1 MLLFLQNFMK
11 LSSSCASPCYIAIVY
26 IVMNKGEIIT
36 QIKFLSIITPRNLI
50 QDSILG
56 NLNRILHMPFFMKK

>member
-1 MLLFLQNFMK
+1 MLLFLQNFK

-36 QIKFLSIITPRNLI
+36 QIKFLSIITPRNLM
-50 QDSILG
+50 QDLILG
-56 NLNRILHMPFFMKK
+56 DLDRILHMPFFMKK